1 MGSTWGFN
9 KEDIS
14 KMRTLLTED
23 FVEIPDDVTVT
34 LKARKVTVK
43 GKRGE
48 VTKNFSH
55 VACELKKMKQ
65 DTKKAKGNFIR
76 IRMWF
81 GGYKQACAVN
91 TLKSL
96 IENMITGVTEGYRYK
111 MRLCYSHF
119 PINATVAKDGS
130 SVLVK
135 NFLGGKQDKLI
146 TMFGGT
152 EVRLTPA
159 DQVKDELVFE
169 GPDNAAVSLCAALT
183 NQVCKTGPKDHRKF
197 LDGIY
202 VSAKEKIEPKEE

>member
-1 MGSTWGFN
+1 
-9 KEDIS
+9 
-14 KMRTLLTED
+14 
-23 FVEIPDDVTVT
+23 
-34 LKARKVTVK
+34 
-43 GKRGE
+43 
-48 VTKNFSH
+48 
-55 VACELKKMKQ
+55 
-65 DTKKAKGNFIR
+65 
-76 IRMWF
+76 
-81 GGYKQACAVN
+81 
-91 TLKSL
+91 
-96 IENMITGVTEGYRYK
+96 

-130 SVLVK
+130 SVLIK

-152 EVRLTPA
+152 KVRLTPA

-169 GPDNAAVSLCAALT
+169 GPDNAAVSLCAART